1 MKYDSNKLKISIILG
16 IMCCFLTAGIMLQ
29 LRTVKSSITTVGK
42 TQAENELRDSV
53 LRWKEKYDNAY
64 AKLEKRETEL
74 EKLRNDVSN
83 SKDSS
88 TGLSSK
94 LEKYN
99 LLLGRTELVG
109 KGLIITLKDGDS
121 SPLKLSVSNV
131 LVHDGD
137 LLEVVNALKNAGAE
151 AISINGQRITSRT
164 AISCIGT
171 VVTVNGEKIGAP
183 FVIKA
188 IGLPLQL
195 YSSITMPGHYVDT
208 LINDGVSVD
217 IKQVDKETIVIPKY
231 DGIYKLEYASNIE

>member
-1 MKYDSNKLKISIILG
+1 MKQDANKLKISIILG

-29 LRTVKSSITTVGK
+29 LKTVKSSITTVGK

-64 AKLEKRETEL
+64 EKLEKRETEL

-83 SKDSS
+83 SKNSS

-99 LLLGRTELVG
+99 LLLGRTDLIG

-121 SPLKLSVSNV
+121 SLFKGPISNT

-137 LLEVVNALKNAGAE
+137 LLAVVNALKNAGAE

-195 YSSITMPGHYVDT
+195 YSSITMQGHYVDT